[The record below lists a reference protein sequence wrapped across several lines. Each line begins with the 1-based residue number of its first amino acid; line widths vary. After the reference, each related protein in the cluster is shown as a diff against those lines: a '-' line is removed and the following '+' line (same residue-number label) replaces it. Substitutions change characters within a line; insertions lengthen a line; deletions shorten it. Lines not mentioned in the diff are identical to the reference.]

1 MGIDIRGLTGQPVGS
16 SGPGQTKKAKG
27 GSSSSESAGA
37 TADSGDTMSL
47 TGSASKMQELEAHI
61 ASLPI
66 VDATHIAD
74 VQRALATGSYQFEPI
89 DAAENIIAQEK
100 EFATLSKEE

>member
-1 MGIDIRGLTGQPVGS
+1 MGIDIRGLAGRPVGS
-16 SGPGQTKKAKG
+16 SGAGQTKKTKG
-27 GSSSSESAGA
+27 DSSGAGKAGA
-37 TADSGDTMSL
+37 AADSSDTMSL
-47 TGSASKMQELEAHI
+47 TGSASKLQELEAHI

-89 DAAENIIAQEK
+89 DAAESLIAQEK
-100 EFATLSKEE
+100 EFATLDKKE